1 MNLSLSLLLILVLS
15 PLALAGQEATF
26 NAHLSWAKGATTS
39 TQAKSE
45 FALTPEDYCND
56 TSCKT
61 QLHAPQQTQLSS
73 SELESKAQAQYLTN
87 EGAQAINDGF
97 SKGRPSIEND
107 PTYEFALLAQENA
120 YEISHG
126 LSNPFVDCTSGTLC
140 SLINVQ
146 KTCKAPTNAPVSCTR
161 VPNFTNISTNSGAS
175 HARSTSVPGSYFHQ
189 YPTHITTPAKAKFIY
204 SLRLPNVMVY
214 NAKGWTNEFRVNG
227 VVVYRYRGTGNRC
240 PINTLCLM
248 SKNPGVIAPSTPI
261 AINKRRITLSMR
273 VVHSGGT
280 FPLSSWF
287 SWKSSAL
294 ATFNWNA
301 PHYEYEWISTCNALI
316 PECTPQP
323 ERCIEGKA
331 TKNIDG
337 VSVTLPCWKY
347 ETTYQCQTTNTC
359 DALSECTNVS
369 KTCSLMQQGVCVEET
384 LTKSCQ
390 EKSCQ
395 ANTLQCGET
404 SFCLDGDCYDATPTQ
419 SDDFHTS
426 VSALAAISAA
436 AEDLGEPPTMFKGT
450 AMKCEKKAA
459 GINDCCKDSG
469 WGQSLG
475 MSCSPEEEA
484 LGKAKEGKL
493 TIYVG
498 QYCAKKILGV
508 CTRKK
513 RSYCVYDSKLARII
527 QEQGT
532 RHQLGVSNG
541 SAKDPTCNP
550 ITPEQLQQINFEH
563 LDFSDFYGDM
573 NDNMALPSQNE
584 IQSRLQNNVN

>member
-1 MNLSLSLLLILVLS
+1 MNLSLALLLILALS

-26 NAHLSWAKGATTS
+26 NAHLNWAKGATTS

-73 SELESKAQAQYLTN
+73 SALESKAQAQYLTN

-146 KTCKAPTNAPVSCTR
+146 KTCKAPTNTPLIHVQTPTLVTDIR
-161 VPNFTNISTNSGAS
+161 PISTYSCPSG
-175 HARSTSVPGSYFHQ
+175 T
-189 YPTHITTPAKAKFIY
+189 
-204 SLRLPNVMVY
+204 RLQ
-214 NAKGWTNEFRVNG
+214 
-227 VVVYRYRGTGNRC
+227 GNRC
-240 PINTLCLM
+240 VYTERQCRYDRQNLVTKTTRKSREWCFSEGMSYRWNGKEVNRNGFSQGGSKKKYNTSRCKVQEYQICGSVTKSRSATAHCPSGYTLTGDHC
-248 SKNPGVIAPSTPI
+248 SKKIVTWPKSRPTGLISECQST
-261 AINKRRITLSMR
+261 NN
-273 VVHSGGT
+273 VCV
-280 FPLSSWF
+280 
-287 SWKSSAL
+287 
-294 ATFNWNA
+294 
-301 PHYEYEWISTCNALI
+301 
-316 PECTPQP
+316 
-323 ERCIEGKA
+323 EGSK
-331 TKNIDG
+331 TKIIDG
-337 VSVTLPCWKY
+337 IRVSLPCWKY
-347 ETTYQCQTTNTC
+347 ETTFQCQTTNTC

-513 RSYCVYDSKLARII
+513 HSYCVYDSKLARII

-541 SAKDPTCNP
+541 SAKHPTCNP

>member
-1 MNLSLSLLLILVLS
+1 MSYRWNGKEV
-15 PLALAGQEATF
+15 
-26 NAHLSWAKGATTS
+26 NR
-39 TQAKSE
+39 
-45 FALTPEDYCND
+45 N
-56 TSCKT
+56 
-61 QLHAPQQTQLSS
+61 
-73 SELESKAQAQYLTN
+73 
-87 EGAQAINDGF
+87 GF
-97 SKGRPSIEND
+97 SQGGSKKKYNTSRCKVQEYQICGSVTKSRSATAHCPSGYTLTGDHCSKKIVTWPKSRP
-107 PTYEFALLAQENA
+107 TGL
-120 YEISHG
+120 ISE
-126 LSNPFVDCTSGTLC
+126 C
-140 SLINVQ
+140 Q
-146 KTCKAPTNAPVSCTR
+146 
-161 VPNFTNISTNSGAS
+161 STNN
-175 HARSTSVPGSYFHQ
+175 VCVEGS
-189 YPTHITTPAKAKFIY
+189 K
-204 SLRLPNVMVY
+204 
-214 NAKGWTNEFRVNG
+214 
-227 VVVYRYRGTGNRC
+227 
-240 PINTLCLM
+240 
-248 SKNPGVIAPSTPI
+248 
-261 AINKRRITLSMR
+261 
-273 VVHSGGT
+273 
-280 FPLSSWF
+280 
-287 SWKSSAL
+287 
-294 ATFNWNA
+294 
-301 PHYEYEWISTCNALI
+301 
-316 PECTPQP
+316 
-323 ERCIEGKA
+323 
-331 TKNIDG
+331 TKIIDG
-337 VSVTLPCWKY
+337 IRVSLPCWKY
-347 ETTYQCQTTNTC
+347 ETTFQCQTTNTC

-513 RSYCVYDSKLARII
+513 HSYCVYDSKLARII

-541 SAKDPTCNP
+541 SAKHPTCNP